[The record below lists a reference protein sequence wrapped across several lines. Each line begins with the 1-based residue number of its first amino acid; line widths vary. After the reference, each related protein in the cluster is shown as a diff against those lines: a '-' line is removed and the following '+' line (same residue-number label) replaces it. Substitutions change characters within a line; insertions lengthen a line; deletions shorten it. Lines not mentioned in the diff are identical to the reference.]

1 MIFFIISII
10 LILVSL
16 FFFVRAFNIKII
28 KDEEKQKYKNQL
40 QQQIQNLQNNK
51 KELNLEITKQ
61 KQGIKQQLSIFRK
74 TEEQQI
80 YNSLQKQKNVINES
94 VQRFY
99 KDAQNE
105 ITKVKQTV
113 DSAKIQADKRKEQ
126 ITNQLNKIKAS
137 LNAGLEAKRKQQEQK
152 EKLNFYKL
160 SINDAD
166 LSDIQMIE
174 NLKTSFHNPIV
185 LNKLIWS
192 QYFQKQTTE
201 LCNRVLGKQ
210 TICGIYKIT
219 DLVTEQCY
227 IGQSVDIAQRWKD
240 HIKCGLGIDASSSN
254 KLYNSMQKD
263 KIWNFTFELL
273 ETCSKDLLN
282 EKQALW
288 INMYSSNI
296 YGLNTLKG
304 VTNDKKF

>member
-1 MIFFIISII
+1 MILFIIGII
-10 LILVSL
+10 LTLISL
-16 FFFVRAFNIKII
+16 FFFIRTFNIKII
-28 KDEEKQKYKNQL
+28 KDGKQQQYKNQL
-40 QQQIQNLQNNK
+40 QQQIQDLQTNKNN
-51 KELNLEITKQ
+51 LNLAITKQ

-74 TEEQQI
+74 NEEQQI
-80 YNSLQKQKNVINES
+80 YNSLQKQKNVINET
-94 VQRFY
+94 VQRCY

-105 ITKVKQTV
+105 IAKVKKTV
-113 DSAKIQADKRKEQ
+113 DSAQIQADKRKEQ

-174 NLKTSFHNPIV
+174 NLKISFHNPIV

-201 LCNRVLGKQ
+201 LCNRVLGKD
-210 TICGIYKIT
+210 TVCGIYKIT
-219 DLVTEQCY
+219 DLITEQCY

-273 ETCSKDLLN
+273 EACPKESLN

-288 INMYSSNI
+288 IDMYSSNI

-304 VTNDKKF
+304 HS

>member
-1 MIFFIISII
+1 MILFIIGII

-16 FFFVRAFNIKII
+16 FFFIRTFNIKII
-28 KDEEKQKYKNQL
+28 KDGEKQQYKNQL

-51 KELNLEITKQ
+51 KDLNFEIAKQ

-74 TEEQQI
+74 NEEQQI
-80 YNSLQKQKNVINES
+80 YESLQKQKNVINET

-105 ITKVKQTV
+105 IAKVKKTV
-113 DSAKIQADKRKEQ
+113 DSAQIQADKRKEQ

-152 EKLNFYKL
+152 QKLNFYKL

-174 NLKTSFHNPIV
+174 NLKTSFHNPII

-201 LCNRVLGKQ
+201 LCNRVLGKN
-210 TICGIYKIT
+210 TVCGIYKIT

-273 ETCSKDLLN
+273 EACPKELLN

-288 INMYSSNI
+288 IDMYSSNI

-304 VTNDKKF
+304 HL

>member
-1 MIFFIISII
+1 MILFIIGII
-10 LILVSL
+10 LVLVSL
-16 FFFVRAFNIKII
+16 FFFIRTFNIKII
-28 KDEEKQKYKNQL
+28 KDGEKQQYKNQL

-51 KELNLEITKQ
+51 KGLNFEIAKQ

-74 TEEQQI
+74 NEEQQI
-80 YNSLQKQKNVINES
+80 YESLQKQKNVINET

-105 ITKVKQTV
+105 IAKVKKTV
-113 DSAKIQADKRKEQ
+113 DSAQIQADKRKEQ

-152 EKLNFYKL
+152 QKLNFYKL

-174 NLKTSFHNPIV
+174 NLKASFHNPII

-201 LCNRVLGKQ
+201 LCNRVLGKN

-273 ETCSKDLLN
+273 EACPKELLN

-288 INMYSSNI
+288 IDMYSSNT

-304 VTNDKKF
+304 HS

>member
-1 MIFFIISII
+1 MIFFIIGII
-10 LILVSL
+10 FILVSL

-28 KDEEKQKYKNQL
+28 KDGEKQKYKNQL

-61 KQGIKQQLSIFRK
+61 KQGIKQQLSVFRK
-74 TEEQQI
+74 TEEQQM
-80 YNSLQKQKNVINES
+80 YNSLQKQKNVMNET

-160 SINDAD
+160 SINDTD

-174 NLKTSFHNPIV
+174 NLKISFHNPVV

-201 LCNRVLGKQ
+201 LCNRVLGKD
-210 TICGIYKIT
+210 TVCGIYKIT
-219 DLVTEQCY
+219 DLITEQCY

-273 ETCSKDLLN
+273 EACPKQSLN

-288 INMYSSNI
+288 INMYSSNT

-304 VTNDKKF
+304 HS

>member
-1 MIFFIISII
+1 MIFFIIGII
-10 LILVSL
+10 FILVSL
-16 FFFVRAFNIKII
+16 FFFARAFNIKII
-28 KDEEKQKYKNQL
+28 KDGEKQKYKNQL

-61 KQGIKQQLSIFRK
+61 KQGIKQQLSVFRK
-74 TEEQQI
+74 TEEQQM
-80 YNSLQKQKNVINES
+80 YNSLQKQKNVINET

-160 SINDAD
+160 SINDTD

-174 NLKTSFHNPIV
+174 NLKVSFHNPVV

-201 LCNRVLGKQ
+201 LCNRVLGKD
-210 TICGIYKIT
+210 TVCGIYKIT
-219 DLVTEQCY
+219 DLITEQCY

-273 ETCSKDLLN
+273 EACPKQSLN

-288 INMYSSNI
+288 INMYSSNT

-304 VTNDKKF
+304 HS

>member
-1 MIFFIISII
+1 MIFFIIGII

-16 FFFVRAFNIKII
+16 FFFIRTFNIKII
-28 KDEEKQKYKNQL
+28 KDEEKQQYKNQL

-51 KELNLEITKQ
+51 KDLNFEIAKQ

-74 TEEQQI
+74 NEEQQI
-80 YNSLQKQKNVINES
+80 YESLQKQKNVINET

-105 ITKVKQTV
+105 IAKVKKTV
-113 DSAKIQADKRKEQ
+113 DSAQIQANKRKEQ

-174 NLKTSFHNPIV
+174 NLKVSFHNPVV

-201 LCNRVLGKQ
+201 LCNRVLGKDI
-210 TICGIYKIT
+210 ICGIYKIT
-219 DLVTEQCY
+219 DLITEQCY

-273 ETCSKDLLN
+273 EACPKELLN

-288 INMYSSNI
+288 IDMYSSNT

-304 VTNDKKF
+304 HS

>member
-1 MIFFIISII
+1 MIFFIIGII

-16 FFFVRAFNIKII
+16 FFFARASNIKII
-28 KDEEKQKYKNQL
+28 KDGEKQKYKNQL
-40 QQQIQNLQNNK
+40 RQQIQNLQNNK

-80 YNSLQKQKNVINES
+80 YNSLQKQKNVINET

-105 ITKVKQTV
+105 ITKVRQTV

-174 NLKTSFHNPIV
+174 NLKVSFHNPIV

-201 LCNRVLGKQ
+201 LCNRVLGKD
-210 TICGIYKIT
+210 TVCGIYKIT
-219 DLVTEQCY
+219 DLITEQCY

-273 ETCSKDLLN
+273 EACPKESLN

-288 INMYSSNI
+288 IDMYSSNT

-304 VTNDKKF
+304 HS

>member
-1 MIFFIISII
+1 MILFIIGII

-16 FFFVRAFNIKII
+16 FFFIRTFNIKII
-28 KDEEKQKYKNQL
+28 KDGEKQQYKNQL
-40 QQQIQNLQNNK
+40 QQQIKNLQNNK
-51 KELNLEITKQ
+51 KDLNFEIAKQ

-74 TEEQQI
+74 NEEQQI
-80 YNSLQKQKNVINES
+80 YESLQKQKNVINET

-105 ITKVKQTV
+105 IAKVKKTV
-113 DSAKIQADKRKEQ
+113 DSAQIQADKRKEQ

-152 EKLNFYKL
+152 QKLNFYKL

-174 NLKTSFHNPIV
+174 NLKTSFHNPII

-201 LCNRVLGKQ
+201 LCNRVLGKN
-210 TICGIYKIT
+210 TVCGIYKIT

-273 ETCSKDLLN
+273 EVCPKELLN

-288 INMYSSNI
+288 IDMYSSNT

-304 VTNDKKF
+304 HL

>member
-1 MIFFIISII
+1 MILFIIGII

-16 FFFVRAFNIKII
+16 FFFIRTFNIKII
-28 KDEEKQKYKNQL
+28 KDGEQQQYKNQL

-51 KELNLEITKQ
+51 KDLNFEIAKQ
-61 KQGIKQQLSIFRK
+61 KQEIKQQLSIFRK
-74 TEEQQI
+74 SEEQQI
-80 YNSLQKQKNVINES
+80 YNCLQKQKNVINEA
-94 VQRFY
+94 VQHFY

-105 ITKVKQTV
+105 IAKVKKTV
-113 DSAKIQADKRKEQ
+113 DSAQEQAEKRKEQ

-137 LNAGLEAKRKQQEQK
+137 LNAGLEAKRKQQQQK

-160 SINDAD
+160 SINDTD

-174 NLKTSFHNPIV
+174 NLKTSFHNPII

-201 LCNRVLGKQ
+201 LCNRVLGKN

-273 ETCSKDLLN
+273 EACPKELLN

-288 INMYSSNI
+288 IDMYSSNT

-304 VTNDKKF
+304 HS

>member
-1 MIFFIISII
+1 MIFFIIGII

-28 KDEEKQKYKNQL
+28 KDGEKQKYKNQL

-51 KELNLEITKQ
+51 KELNLEIAKQ
-61 KQGIKQQLSIFRK
+61 KQGIKQQLSVFRK
-74 TEEQQI
+74 TEEQQM
-80 YNSLQKQKNVINES
+80 YNSLQKQKNVINET

-160 SINDAD
+160 SINDTD

-174 NLKTSFHNPIV
+174 NLKVSFHNPVV

-201 LCNRVLGKQ
+201 LCNRVLGKD
-210 TICGIYKIT
+210 TVCGIYKIT
-219 DLVTEQCY
+219 DLITEQCY

-273 ETCSKDLLN
+273 EACPKQSLN

-288 INMYSSNI
+288 INMYSSNT

-304 VTNDKKF
+304 HS

>member
-1 MIFFIISII
+1 MILFIIGII

-16 FFFVRAFNIKII
+16 FFFIRTFNIKVI
-28 KDEEKQKYKNQL
+28 KDGKQQQYKNQL

-61 KQGIKQQLSIFRK
+61 KQGIKQQLSVFRK
-74 TEEQQI
+74 NEEQQM
-80 YNSLQKQKNVINES
+80 YNSLQKQKNVINET

-105 ITKVKQTV
+105 IIKVKQTV

-160 SINDAD
+160 SINDTD

-174 NLKTSFHNPIV
+174 NLKVSFHNPVV

-201 LCNRVLGKQ
+201 LCNRVLGKD
-210 TICGIYKIT
+210 TVCGIYKIT
-219 DLVTEQCY
+219 DLITEQCY

-273 ETCSKDLLN
+273 EACPKELLN

-288 INMYSSNI
+288 INMYSSNT

-304 VTNDKKF
+304 HS

>member
-1 MIFFIISII
+1 MILFIISII

-16 FFFVRAFNIKII
+16 FFFARAFNIKII
-28 KDEEKQKYKNQL
+28 KDGKQQQYKNQL

-74 TEEQQI
+74 TEEQQM
-80 YNSLQKQKNVINES
+80 YNSLQKQKNVINETI
-94 VQRFY
+94 QRFY

-105 ITKVKQTV
+105 ITKVRQTV
-113 DSAKIQADKRKEQ
+113 DSAQIQADKRKEQ

-174 NLKTSFHNPIV
+174 NLKVSFHNPVV

-201 LCNRVLGKQ
+201 LCNKVLGKD
-210 TICGIYKIT
+210 IVCGIYKIT
-219 DLVTEQCY
+219 DLITEQCY

-273 ETCSKDLLN
+273 EICPKELLN

-288 INMYSSNI
+288 IDMYSSNT

-304 VTNDKKF
+304 HS

>member
-1 MIFFIISII
+1 MILFIIGII

-28 KDEEKQKYKNQL
+28 KDGEKQKYKNQL

-61 KQGIKQQLSIFRK
+61 KQGIKQQLSVFRK
-74 TEEQQI
+74 TEEQQM
-80 YNSLQKQKNVINES
+80 YNSLQKQKNVINET

-160 SINDAD
+160 SINDTD

-174 NLKTSFHNPIV
+174 NLKISFHNPVV

-201 LCNRVLGKQ
+201 LCNRVLGKD
-210 TICGIYKIT
+210 TVCGIYKIT
-219 DLVTEQCY
+219 DLITEQCY

-273 ETCSKDLLN
+273 EACPKQSLN

-288 INMYSSNI
+288 INMYSSNT

-304 VTNDKKF
+304 HS